1 MFLACHALSDYGQT
15 MRPYSFP
22 LFVPA
27 TRPDRYAKA
36 AASGTDTVIV
46 DLEDA
51 VNADDKDDAR
61 NKASETLAGLDGADV
76 WLRVN
81 GTETPWYEAD
91 IAVAVQTGIAG
102 IVLPKAERAE
112 QLTKVRSQLRPGQA
126 LIALVES
133 ARGVRAAFDLAE
145 SCDRLIFGSI
155 DFALDLSC
163 QPTREACLIA
173 RSTLVMASRAARIA
187 APLDGVTS
195 RMDDAALVRED
206 AEHANML
213 GFGGKLLIHPQQIE
227 PARQGFA
234 PSPEDTAWARKVMS
248 GGRGG
253 EARSVDGEM
262 IDAPLVE
269 RARAILERV
278 ERLT

>member
-1 MFLACHALSDYGQT
+1 

-112 QLTKVRSQLRPGQA
+112 QLTKVRSQLRQGACA
-126 LIALVES
+126 LLS
-133 ARGVRAAFDLAE
+133 TWRKAAT
-145 SCDRLIFGSI
+145 G
-155 DFALDLSC
+155 
-163 QPTREACLIA
+163 
-173 RSTLVMASRAARIA
+173 
-187 APLDGVTS
+187 
-195 RMDDAALVRED
+195 
-206 AEHANML
+206 
-213 GFGGKLLIHPQQIE
+213 
-227 PARQGFA
+227 
-234 PSPEDTAWARKVMS
+234 
-248 GGRGG
+248 
-253 EARSVDGEM
+253 
-262 IDAPLVE
+262 
-269 RARAILERV
+269 
-278 ERLT
+278 